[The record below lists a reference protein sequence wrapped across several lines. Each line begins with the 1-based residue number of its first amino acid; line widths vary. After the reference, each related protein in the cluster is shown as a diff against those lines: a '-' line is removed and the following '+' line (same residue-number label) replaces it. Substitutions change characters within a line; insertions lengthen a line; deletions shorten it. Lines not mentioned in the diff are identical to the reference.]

1 MPEGADGPDVTEDPF
16 LGGRLR
22 LRQPARGYRAA
33 IDPVL
38 LAAAVDARAGEHVL
52 DVGVGHGAAALC
64 LVHRVSGCRVTG
76 IEVQPALA
84 RLAREN
90 AQINGL
96 DAAVHVVTSDFT
108 APGLDLPEAGFDHAM
123 ANPPYGGREGG
134 TVSSN
139 AQRAVAGAE
148 GEARLEDW
156 IGFMYRRVRPK
167 GTLTLIH
174 RADQLDRIVS
184 ALHGRCGAITVF
196 PLWPKAG
203 AAAKRVI
210 VRARR
215 DVAGRAALTPGLVV
229 HDADGSFTATAD
241 AVLRGAALPVPTG

>member
-1 MPEGADGPDVTEDPF
+1 MPEAAERPDVTESPF
-16 LGGRLR
+16 LGGQLR

-33 IDPVL
+33 IDPVF

-52 DVGVGHGAAALC
+52 EAGVGHGAAALC
-64 LVHRVSGCRVTG
+64 LVRRVAGCKVTG
-76 IEVQPALA
+76 IEIQPDLA

-90 AQINGL
+90 ARINDL
-96 DAAVHVVTSDFT
+96 DAAVHVVTADFT
-108 APGLDLPEAGFDHAM
+108 TPALDLPEVEFDHVM
-123 ANPPYGGREGG
+123 ANPPYGERGGG

-139 AQRAVAGAE
+139 TQKAIAGVE
-148 GEARLEDW
+148 GPARLEDW

-174 RADQLDRIVS
+174 RADQLDRVVS

-196 PLWPKAG
+196 PLWPKTG
-203 AAAKRVI
+203 VAAKRVI

-215 DVAGRAALTPGLVV
+215 DVAGRAGLAPGLVV

-241 AVLRGAALPVPTG
+241 AVLRGVALSVPTG